1 MSLTELLILALLLVV
16 LALLWLTYH
25 EARRPRRDP
34 YVEEMREKLIY
45 MDENI
50 RDLEAALREMRQ
62 GSQEEYD
69 RLRSDLSRSGQDL
82 TQRTD
87 EAVKKTM
94 ESFSGLV
101 LKSSEDRSAAYA
113 KQVADLD
120 AHVQA
125 KLDQLTTTVEQTL
138 QQKLSERL
146 ETTVSVISKDLQQ
159 VQQGLG
165 EMRTLAGSVG
175 DLKRILGSVKNRGM
189 LGEVQLG
196 AILDSLLPPSLIER
210 DARIQDRNVVEFA
223 VRVPVQG
230 GGHLLLPIDSK
241 FPGDSYRHLQ
251 DAMESGD
258 DAAIKAAQKTLCSRI
273 VDESKDISGKYLV
286 PGTTTDFGILFLPFE
301 GLYATAVDLGL
312 SETVQQWH
320 VVLAGP
326 STLLAILNCV
336 LMMNR
341 FLTVQ
346 EQSKRLFTV
355 VQRLQ
360 KEFENYHNAMTNLR
374 THFQR
379 VGDDLDKL
387 TATRWNK
394 LQKCFGELEQ
404 LKPPDGTASGGTT
417 ADTAV
422 TGSPDA
428 GAMPAAGNDPAQPP
442 LS

>member
-1 MSLTELLILALLLVV
+1 
-16 LALLWLTYH
+16 
-25 EARRPRRDP
+25 
-34 YVEEMREKLIY
+34 
-45 MDENI
+45 
-50 RDLEAALREMRQ
+50 
-62 GSQEEYD
+62 
-69 RLRSDLSRSGQDL
+69 LSRSGQDL

-125 KLDQLTTTVEQTL
+125 KLDQLSTTVEQTL

-196 AILDSLLPPSLIER
+196 AILDSVLPPSLLER

-230 GGHLLLPIDSK
+230 GESLLLPIDSK
-241 FPGDSYRHLQ
+241 FPGDAYRHLQ
-251 DAMESGD
+251 DAMETGD
-258 DAAIKAAQKTLCSRI
+258 ETAIKAAQKTLCSRI

-286 PGTTTDFGILFLPFE
+286 PGRTTDFGILFLPFE

-360 KEFENYHNAMTNLR
+360 KEFENYHSAMSNLR

-404 LKPPDGTASGGTT
+404 LKPPDGTTPGGTT
-417 ADTAV
+417 ADAAA
-422 TGSPDA
+422 TGSTDS
-428 GAMPAAGNDPAQPP
+428 GAMPPDGNDPAQPP

>member
-1 MSLTELLILALLLVV
+1 VCPCRA
-16 LALLWLTYH
+16 
-25 EARRPRRDP
+25 
-34 YVEEMREKLIY
+34 
-45 MDENI
+45 
-50 RDLEAALREMRQ
+50 
-62 GSQEEYD
+62 
-69 RLRSDLSRSGQDL
+69 
-82 TQRTD
+82 
-87 EAVKKTM
+87 
-94 ESFSGLV
+94 
-101 LKSSEDRSAAYA
+101 ED
-113 KQVADLD
+113 
-120 AHVQA
+120 
-125 KLDQLTTTVEQTL
+125 
-138 QQKLSERL
+138 
-146 ETTVSVISKDLQQ
+146 
-159 VQQGLG
+159 
-165 EMRTLAGSVG
+165 
-175 DLKRILGSVKNRGM
+175 
-189 LGEVQLG
+189 
-196 AILDSLLPPSLIER
+196 
-210 DARIQDRNVVEFA
+210 
-223 VRVPVQG
+223 
-230 GGHLLLPIDSK
+230 HLLLPIDSK
-241 FPGDSYRHLQ
+241 FPGDSLTGICRTPWNQ
-251 DAMESGD
+251 GD
-258 DAAIKAAQKTLCSRI
+258 ETAIKAAQKTLCSRI

-404 LKPPDGTASGGTT
+404 LKPPDGTAAGGTA
-417 ADTAV
+417 ADAAAHRQY
-422 TGSPDA
+422 GFRC
-428 GAMPAAGNDPAQPP
+428 PAAGRERSGAATPFVTQKDLPVLLFLCPVIMSCYCPGN
-442 LS
+442 LLR